1 VISRAPRHKAGKARS
16 DSAHRFGIPPTDVP
30 DYRGKKDRA
39 LTWSARGSMPRW
51 MREEMKELKLKPN
64 DFVIRKAK
72 E

>member
-1 VISRAPRHKAGKARS
+1 
-16 DSAHRFGIPPTDVP
+16 VP